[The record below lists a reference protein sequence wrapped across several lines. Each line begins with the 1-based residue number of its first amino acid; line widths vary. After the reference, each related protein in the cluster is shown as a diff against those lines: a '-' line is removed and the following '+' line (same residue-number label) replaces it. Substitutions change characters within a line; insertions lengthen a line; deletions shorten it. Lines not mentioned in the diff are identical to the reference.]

1 MIKLKIVSPI
11 GDVVFQETEISNWT
25 DIESFKASHRFILES
40 SDGSVYNYTTEEW
53 IELPPNH
60 QSHPSIKAPLSN

>member
-11 GDVVFQETEISNWT
+11 GDVVFQETEISSWI
-25 DIESFKASHRFILES
+25 DIESFKANHRFILES
-40 SDGSVYNYTTEEW
+40 SDGAVYDYTTKKW

-60 QSHPSIKAPLSN
+60 QSHPTIKTPLSN

>member
-11 GDVVFQETEISNWT
+11 GDVVFQETEISDWT

-40 SDGSVYNYTTEEW
+40 SDGAVYDYTIKEW
-53 IELPPNH
+53 IELPLNH
-60 QSHPSIKAPLSN
+60 AQVL